1 MCVHVVSV
9 EAFHGIPC
17 LDFGKQRSLRAL
29 WIDLGLQD
37 VEGVQMGARWKR
49 TGCRLRIGS
58 LNGGGETVGGG
69 ICRVLCH
76 AGFGGDKRGARGTG
90 VPAPLCAGG
99 FAGQQKR
106 LVVAPVASRI
116 ISAAGQTV

>member
-1 MCVHVVSV
+1 MCVHGVSV

-17 LDFGKQRSLRAL
+17 LTSANNGAIEL